1 MKLSVAAITSIL
13 LISVTKTA
21 EAFVPCTRIQQRVPS
36 VVYGYLDDL
45 AKYTANPDAD
55 EEERDESIQAT
66 NLAEEKKDRFGV
78 GDWKDFRDFE
88 EFDGGDGQMGVAGD
102 GEKGLEKLGN
112 TESFAKS
119 KFMSA
124 KNAWGTSGGYAD
136 ELRSKGVETA
146 RAQQLENWHN
156 QQEVLK
162 KKNQMR
168 DQAAAYDKQYSEEE
182 NWRSLA
188 KFGVERNQEFDMNS
202 AFGETASIGDTIT
215 GTIQL
220 HTQMNTL
227 VYHEFSLKNDYMG
240 FADFR
245 ASFTP
250 DTKQDWT
257 VEPTEG
263 SLSKNPIN
271 FTVKFRPNQ
280 PGVSEGHLVIETEDM
295 KKTYKLIG
303 NTA

>member
-1 MKLSVAAITSIL
+1 MKLSAAATSIV
-13 LISVTKTA
+13 LISLSKTA
-21 EAFVPCTRIQQRVPS
+21 ESFVPSTSIQRRVPS
-36 VVYGYLDDL
+36 AVYGYLDDIS
-45 AKYTANPDAD
+45 KYTANPDA
-55 EEERDESIQAT
+55 EEEEIDESLEAT
-66 NLAEEKKDRFGV
+66 NLAKEKKDRFGV
-78 GDWKDFRDFE
+78 GDWKDFKDFE

-102 GEKGLEKLGN
+102 GQKGLEKMGH

-124 KNAWGTSGGYAD
+124 KNAWGSSTGYAE

-156 QQEVLK
+156 QQEVLR

-168 DQAAAYDKQYSEEE
+168 DQAAAYESQYSEEE

-188 KFGVERNQEFDMNS
+188 KFGIERNQEFDMNA
-202 AFGETASIGDTIT
+202 AFGQTASVGDTIT
-215 GTIQL
+215 GTIEL
-220 HTQMNTL
+220 HTRINTL
-227 VYHEFSLKNDYMG
+227 VYHEFSLKNDFMG

-245 ASFTP
+245 AAFTP
-250 DTKQDWT
+250 DTKPGWV

-263 SLSKNPIN
+263 SLSKEPFN
-271 FTVKFRPNQ
+271 FIVKFRPGQ
-280 PGVSEGHLVIETEDM
+280 PGVSEGYLVIETEDM